1 MIRPLAFSLATLL
14 ALPAAAQNHGAHA
27 GHDMPLM
34 TMGHDAHAGHAMPA
48 ADPHAGHQMGSA
60 LDVTSPSSLAYAAA
74 NNEMHAAMAIPL
86 TGDADVDFIQGMIPH
101 HEGAVAMAR
110 IVLEHGADPE
120 VRALAEEVI
129 AAQEAEIAWMRAWL
143 TEHGAP

>member
-14 ALPAAAQNHGAHA
+14 ALPAAAQEHGAHA

-34 TMGHDAHAGHAMPA
+34 TLGHDAHAGHAMPA
-48 ADPHAGHQMGSA
+48 ADPHAGHQMGAA
-60 LDVTSPSSLAYAAA
+60 LDETSPSSLAYAAA

-143 TEHGAP
+143 AERGL